1 MTKKIEI
8 VGAKPKKI
16 EIIDKVKRRIEPA
29 ELAAALG
36 ANATGEYSAVILDLA
51 GLAELGTQLLSRL
64 RSSGGRPALAD
75 ATEIC
80 RVPMSPDD
88 LEALEKLTDQISVAT
103 GTKPSPGQLAS
114 VLVRQGLKSASET
127 GTCIIP
133 PAPKAE
139 WPKDWNGNR
148 EKYRAAQGVIQV
160 AKSTWGKAA

>member
-8 VGAKPKKI
+8 T
-16 EIIDKVKRRIEPA
+16 DKAKRRIEPA

-36 ANATGEYSAVILDLA
+36 ANATGEQSAGNLDLI

-64 RSSGGRPALAD
+64 RFSGGRPALAD

-80 RVPMSPDD
+80 RVPMSRDD
-88 LEALEKLTDQISVAT
+88 LEALEKITDQIAIAT
-103 GTKPSPGQLAS
+103 GTKPSPGQVAS
-114 VLVRQGLKSASET
+114 VLVRQCLNSASENP
-127 GTCIIP
+127 GTYVIP
-133 PAPKAE
+133 PAHKAE

-148 EKYRAAQGVIQV
+148 DRYRAAQELIQI